1 MNVKAIPSVSLW
13 DNLRFNLCYVAPLIL
28 QGLFVRQKFWVQLFS
43 LIHYDPQMQRF
54 CTRLRRHYRAD
65 LVYVRM
71 LFTKSLLVL
80 NHADAA
86 QVLQDSPL
94 IYGPPNGKVSGMSH
108 FQPGAVTISTGA
120 PWRVRRAYNDAAL
133 ALDSRAGPFARLIAA
148 EVQATCATVSN
159 HLRWRHLDDLFE
171 RITLQIVFGAGV
183 KDPATLIALHK
194 MMRQANRFL
203 TFRQSRHYDAFDAAI
218 RNALRYPAPNSL
230 VSACPHA
237 DATLTRRQ
245 NQVPHW
251 LFALRDT
258 LAENT
263 ARALIAVLAN
273 PALRAQVND
282 TINGLDLT
290 QSASVQALTVLEA
303 SVQEAMRLWPSTPLL
318 TRKTLAST
326 VLGHHLLPT
335 GLQVIL
341 PNNFLHRDTENIPD
355 ADQFQPARWQSR
367 TDHRYNHLSNGPQ
380 VCAGKD
386 LALFI
391 AVAVIANLM
400 QKHDWQ
406 LRSPQPP
413 SDTASTTPNHY
424 RLSLSIER

>member
-1 MNVKAIPSVSLW
+1 MSIKAIPSVSLW
-13 DNLRFNLCYVAPLIL
+13 HNLRFNLCYVAPLTL

-43 LIHYDPQMQRF
+43 LIQHDPQMQRF
-54 CTRLRRHYRAD
+54 CTHLRRHYQAD

-71 LFTKSLLVL
+71 LFTKTLLVL

-94 IYGPPNGKVSGMSH
+94 IYGPPNGKINGMSH
-108 FQPGAVTISTGA
+108 FQPGAVTLSTGA
-120 PWRVRRAYNDAAL
+120 AWRVRRAYNDAAL
-133 ALDSRAGPFARLIAA
+133 TLDLHADPFARLIAA
-148 EVQATCATVSN
+148 EVHATCSAVRN

-183 KDPATLIALHK
+183 KDPAPLTALHK

-203 TFRQSRHYDAFDAAI
+203 TFRQSRHYDAFDATI
-218 RNALRYPAPNSL
+218 RNALRYPPPNGL
-230 VSACPHA
+230 VSTCPHA
-237 DATLTRRQ
+237 DATITRPH

-263 ARALIAVLAN
+263 ARALVAVLAN
-273 PALRAQVND
+273 PAMRTRIND
-282 TINGLDLT
+282 SINGLDLT
-290 QSASVQALTVLEA
+290 QSASVQSLTLLEA

-326 VLGHHLLPT
+326 VLGHALLPT
-335 GLQVIL
+335 GLQVIV

-355 ADQFQPARWQSR
+355 ANQFRPARWQSR

-400 QKHDWQ
+400 QHHDWHLQ
-406 LRSPQPP
+406 SPQLS
-413 SDTASTTPNHY
+413 SDEAPATHNHY
-424 RLSLSIER
+424 RLSLSI